1 MVFRPRELNT
11 GGASLALA
19 DTDAIPA
26 LADQIRAKVGHA
38 PTLPAGRDGADN
50 AGLNA
55 VPLGGPEPGRRQQ
68 PVSPPPGAS
77 LAAAPADE
85 RGQ

>member
-26 LADQIRAKVGHA
+26 LADQIRAKVGRA
-38 PTLPAGRDGADN
+38 PDVTC
-50 AGLNA
+50 
-55 VPLGGPEPGRRQQ
+55 GP
-68 PVSPPPGAS
+68 
-77 LAAAPADE
+77 
-85 RGQ
+85 